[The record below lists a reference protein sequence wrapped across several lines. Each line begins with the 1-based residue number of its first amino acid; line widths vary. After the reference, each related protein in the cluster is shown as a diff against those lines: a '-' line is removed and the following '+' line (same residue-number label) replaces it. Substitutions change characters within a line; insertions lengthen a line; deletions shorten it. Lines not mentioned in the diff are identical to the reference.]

1 MVESLFKGTVK
12 REEAMIVDEACILD
26 CGGGDG
32 GGDGSGDGD
41 SSGSGSGPDDS
52 GSWFRELLEAF
63 EPLEFMLLVLF
74 VVME

>member
-32 GGDGSGDGD
+32 GGDGSGDG
-41 SSGSGSGPDDS
+41 SGSGPDDS
-52 GSWFRELLEAF
+52 GSWLRELLEAF